1 MVIAGSHI
9 YAAINYITMR
19 HQRIH
24 TSFTRK
30 FRKQVTPYT
39 GFEATRAGN
48 VEFRQFAGRKG
59 ELNQLA
65 KQLAREL
72 GHTASVHAINRFLKQ
87 EDIPCARN
95 VSMAARNLLKE
106 IAPAVRKEQEGGY
119 HMRLREAVL
128 HLPAE
133 VNNFRI
139 YVLQKLQATL
149 KDFLSDKVNGGEE
162 RFVYTDELESVE
174 SIFALFADEMR
185 EHYDELCILLQEEAA
200 RNPTPFVTTPSEE
213 LLLNLIMLM
222 GKCIFRTESTLANLI
237 EWKERLEFIEYREMY
252 N

>member
-1 MVIAGSHI
+1 M
-9 YAAINYITMR
+9 
-19 HQRIH
+19 
-24 TSFTRK
+24 
-30 FRKQVTPYT
+30 
-39 GFEATRAGN
+39 
-48 VEFRQFAGRKG
+48 EFRQFAGKKR
-59 ELNQLA
+59 ELNALA
-65 KQLAREL
+65 KQLAKEL
-72 GHTASVHAINRFLKQ
+72 GHTPAVYEINRLLKQ

-95 VSMAARNLLKE
+95 VSVAARNLLKE
-106 IAPAVRKEQEGGY
+106 IAPAVRKEEEGGY
-119 HMRLREAVL
+119 YMRLREAVM

-139 YVLQKLQATL
+139 HVLQKLQTTL
-149 KDFLSDKVNGGEE
+149 KDFLSDKINGGEE

-174 SIFALFADEMR
+174 GMFGLFADEMR